1 MRLNITYGA
10 LLVPF
15 LAASIPDGPVLTSF
29 TVVVMALEGI
39 VTQICKPVLH
49 SVGLLDLLTSLVAV
63 TRPRQKHFRRKYL
76 GIELHIIH

>member
-15 LAASIPDGPVLTSF
+15 FAASIPVGPVLTSF

-39 VTQICKPVLH
+39 VTHICKPVLH
-49 SVGLLDLLTSLVAV
+49 SAGLLDLITLLVSVMFVVLKPSL
-63 TRPRQKHFRRKYL
+63 L
-76 GIELHIIH
+76 